1 METTH
6 HHHLELHKLSRLSK
20 VKPQTKLLGI
30 FLIILS
36 IAFFSMNNL
45 KLFMIHI
52 CCVVYLLFISK
63 ISFKTYLKRLSIDI
77 PFVLFA
83 IFLPFISKG
92 NGKIFGE
99 YLGLTI
105 YETGLIEMRNL
116 IFKITL
122 CVTLAIILTAT
133 TSTIELIYGMQKL
146 KISPLLISIFSFA
159 IRYIDVFIDEL
170 KRVKISMKSRGYSE
184 KGLKNLQ
191 PIAFAS
197 GAMLIRGYERGER
210 VYNSMISRGFN
221 GYLELHDREYKNSNM
236 IYLFGILCLLTT
248 IYDQVIL

>member
-36 IAFFSMNNL
+36 IAFFSMKNL

-92 NGKIFGE
+92 NGKITGE
-99 YLGLTI
+99 YFGLRI

-122 CVTLAIILTAT
+122 CVTLAIILTAS
-133 TSTIELIYGMQKL
+133 TSTIEIIYGMQKL

-221 GYLELHDREYKNSNM
+221 GYLELHDREYKNTNM
-236 IYLFGILCLLTT
+236 IYLIGIICLLAT
-248 IYDQVIL
+248 IYDQIIL

>member
-92 NGKIFGE
+92 NGKITGE
-99 YLGLTI
+99 YFGLRI

-221 GYLELHDREYKNSNM
+221 GYLELDDREYKNSNM

>member
-92 NGKIFGE
+92 NGKIFVE

-170 KRVKISMKSRGYSE
+170 NRVKISMKSRGYSE

-221 GYLELHDREYKNSNM
+221 GYLELHDREYKNTNM
-236 IYLFGILCLLTT
+236 IYLIGIICLLTT
-248 IYDQVIL
+248 IYDQIIL

>member
-191 PIAFAS
+191 HIAFAS

-221 GYLELHDREYKNSNM
+221 GYLELHDREYKNTNM
-236 IYLFGILCLLTT
+236 IYLIGIICLLAT
-248 IYDQVIL
+248 IYDQIIL

>member
-146 KISPLLISIFSFA
+146 NISPLLISIFSFA

-221 GYLELHDREYKNSNM
+221 GYLELHDREYKNTNM
-236 IYLFGILCLLTT
+236 IYLIGIICLLAT
-248 IYDQVIL
+248 IYDQIIL

>member
-105 YETGLIEMRNL
+105 Y
-116 IFKITL
+116 
-122 CVTLAIILTAT
+122 
-133 TSTIELIYGMQKL
+133 
-146 KISPLLISIFSFA
+146 
-159 IRYIDVFIDEL
+159 
-170 KRVKISMKSRGYSE
+170 
-184 KGLKNLQ
+184 
-191 PIAFAS
+191 
-197 GAMLIRGYERGER
+197 
-210 VYNSMISRGFN
+210 
-221 GYLELHDREYKNSNM
+221 
-236 IYLFGILCLLTT
+236 
-248 IYDQVIL
+248 

>member
-221 GYLELHDREYKNSNM
+221 GYLELHDREYKNTNM
-236 IYLFGILCLLTT
+236 IYLIGIICLLTT
-248 IYDQVIL
+248 IYDQIIL

>member
-99 YLGLTI
+99 YLGLRI

-221 GYLELHDREYKNSNM
+221 GYLELHDREYKNTNM
-236 IYLFGILCLLTT
+236 IYLIGIICLLAT
-248 IYDQVIL
+248 IYDQIIL

>member
-99 YLGLTI
+99 YMGLTI

-170 KRVKISMKSRGYSE
+170 KRVKTSMKSRGYSE

-221 GYLELHDREYKNSNM
+221 GYLELHDREYKNTNM
-236 IYLFGILCLLTT
+236 IYLIGIICLLAT
-248 IYDQVIL
+248 IYDQIIL

>member
-221 GYLELHDREYKNSNM
+221 GYLELHDREYKNTNM
-236 IYLFGILCLLTT
+236 IYLIGIICLLAT
-248 IYDQVIL
+248 IYDQIIL

>member
-1 METTH
+1 
-6 HHHLELHKLSRLSK
+6 
-20 VKPQTKLLGI
+20 
-30 FLIILS
+30 
-36 IAFFSMNNL
+36 
-45 KLFMIHI
+45 
-52 CCVVYLLFISK
+52 
-63 ISFKTYLKRLSIDI
+63 
-77 PFVLFA
+77 
-83 IFLPFISKG
+83 
-92 NGKIFGE
+92 
-99 YLGLTI
+99 
-105 YETGLIEMRNL
+105 MRNL

-221 GYLELHDREYKNSNM
+221 GYLELHDREYKNTNM
-236 IYLFGILCLLTT
+236 IYLIGIICLLAT
-248 IYDQVIL
+248 IYDQIIL